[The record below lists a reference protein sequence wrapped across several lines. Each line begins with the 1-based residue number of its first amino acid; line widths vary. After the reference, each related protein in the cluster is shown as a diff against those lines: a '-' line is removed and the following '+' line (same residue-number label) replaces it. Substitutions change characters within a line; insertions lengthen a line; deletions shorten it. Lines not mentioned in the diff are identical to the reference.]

1 MLFTVYRANG
11 SQDRLHLHVGDHA
24 VEHWF
29 DEGGL
34 DVCITEVNL
43 WSYILTTNH
52 PHGLAVMPCESESLR
67 ASLIE
72 LKKLITLQ
80 RAHAPL
86 KAPLPF

>member
-11 SQDRLHLHVGDHA
+11 SEDRLHLNVGDPA

-34 DVCITEVNL
+34 DVCITEVNF
-43 WSYILTTNH
+43 WNYILTTQH
-52 PHGLAVMPCESESLR
+52 PHGLAVMPCESASLR
-67 ASLIE
+67 DSLIE
-72 LKKLITLQ
+72 LKKLIALQ
-80 RAHAPL
+80 LSHAPI